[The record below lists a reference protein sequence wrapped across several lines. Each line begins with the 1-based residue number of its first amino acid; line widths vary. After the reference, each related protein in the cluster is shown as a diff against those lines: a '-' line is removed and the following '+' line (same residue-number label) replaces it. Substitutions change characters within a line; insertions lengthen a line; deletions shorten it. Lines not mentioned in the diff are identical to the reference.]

1 VLLLVVA
8 AVLAVVLGDL
18 ADASIILAIVALS
31 GLLGFWR
38 EHRASLAVQRLL
50 GLVQVH
56 ADVRRDGTVVQVP
69 PTDVVPGDLVVLHAG
84 DIIPCDCRVLEA
96 VDLQVDDAALTGE
109 TFPRHKHPDP
119 APADAPLAERH
130 SALLLGS
137 HVVSGRGE
145 ALAVATG
152 SGTELG
158 RLSRRLEA
166 TAPKTGFERGISRF
180 GLLLARVTAVL
191 TAAILVVNL
200 ILGRPAVDSVLFS
213 LALAVGLTPQ
223 LLPAIVAVSLAT
235 GARRMAHQR
244 VIVRRLDAIEDFGAM
259 DLLCTD
265 KTGTLTEGTVRLQDA
280 LDVAGRPSP
289 LVAAAAAGNA
299 ALQRGF
305 ANPIDAAILDRHA
318 ADPRWRAVDE
328 VPFDFTRKRLSVLAD
343 GPGGRQLLTKG
354 AFGAVL
360 GCCATA
366 LTAEESPR
374 WPRSAGT
381 WKVAT
386 AR

>member
-1 VLLLVVA
+1 MVDRQRTGEGDPPAGSVPALQVTDGFWARPAAELLDRLASSPAGLSAAEAARRRVRYGPNQLAPPHRGGSLALLARQFTDPIVLLLVVA

-31 GLLGFWR
+31 GLLGFWQ
-38 EHRASLAVQRLL
+38 EHRAGLAVQRLL

-56 ADVRRDGTVVQVP
+56 ADVRRDGAVVQVP
-69 PTDVVPGDLVVLHAG
+69 PADVVPGDVVVLHAG

-152 SGTELG
+152 SATELG

-235 GARRMAHQR
+235 GARRMAHQ
-244 VIVRRLDAIEDFGAM
+244 
-259 DLLCTD
+259 
-265 KTGTLTEGTVRLQDA
+265 
-280 LDVAGRPSP
+280 
-289 LVAAAAAGNA
+289 
-299 ALQRGF
+299 
-305 ANPIDAAILDRHA
+305 
-318 ADPRWRAVDE
+318 
-328 VPFDFTRKRLSVLAD
+328 
-343 GPGGRQLLTKG
+343 
-354 AFGAVL
+354 
-360 GCCATA
+360 
-366 LTAEESPR
+366 
-374 WPRSAGT
+374 
-381 WKVAT
+381 
-386 AR
+386 